1 MGWFG
6 AKGEAAVD
14 PAARE
19 RLAETVHRRLAE
31 DVGRLGLPSP
41 DDRVIDERV
50 IDAIRNVPREAFVP
64 RGSRDQAF
72 IDAALPLGHGQ
83 TVSQPSVLALM
94 TAALGVRAGDR
105 VLEIGVGSGYQT
117 AVLAQIGARVFGI
130 EHVPE
135 LLQGARARLAGLGVT
150 GVTLRCGDGARG
162 WPEEAPFDGILAACA
177 ARSVQD
183 ALLTQLRAGG
193 RMVLPV
199 GPPSGPQQLVL
210 ITKDRAGRLAEKPL
224 IPVMFVPMVGS

>member
-6 AKGEAAVD
+6 GKGEAAVD

-19 RLAETVHRRLAE
+19 RLAETVRRRLAE
-31 DVGRLGLPSP
+31 DAGRLGLPSP
-41 DDRVIDERV
+41 DDRVIA
-50 IDAIRNVPREAFVP
+50 AIRTVPREAFVP
-64 RGSRDQAF
+64 RGSRERAF

-83 TVSQPSVLALM
+83 TVSQPSVVALM
-94 TAALGVRAGDR
+94 TAALEVRAGDR

-117 AVLAQIGARVFGI
+117 AVLARLGARVFGI
-130 EHVPE
+130 EYVPE
-135 LLQGARARLAGLGVT
+135 LLEAARERLAGLGVT
-150 GVTLRCGDGARG
+150 GVTLRGGDGARG
-162 WPEEAPFDGILAACA
+162 WPEDAPFNGILAACA
-177 ARSVQD
+177 ARRVPD
-183 ALLTQLRAGG
+183 ALPTQLRPGG